1 MNFFDLLRSW
11 FIKAA
16 NVFLN
21 LALDAYSWPIVGDWL
36 GDGFAAL
43 VDFASECAYALW
55 KASNWYEDTIDLLQ
69 DILSWTNI
77 KNLIR
82 GWLEGIESVIE
93 WFSAWWIWVGGRID
107 YWWSGVISDVQD
119 WIDAATQGIDELR
132 AAWDNFWTVTWPGI
146 LDDLEILE
154 AAWGN
159 FWAITFPSLVS
170 FPWLTTWWN
179 SRLADI
185 SGLID
190 SAFTLRDSWWAGW
203 QEVRDYVLEFFADP
217 WAWLYSRFDDFI
229 ERFW

>member
-55 KASNWYEDTIDLLQ
+55 KASNWYEDTVELLQ
-69 DILSWTNI
+69 DILSWTTI
-77 KNLIR
+77 RNLIR

-93 WFSAWWIWVGGRID
+93 WFSDWWIWVGGRID

-119 WIDAATQGIDELR
+119 MIDAATQGIDDLR
-132 AAWDNFWTVTWPGI
+132 AAWDNFWTVTWPEL
-146 LDDLEILE
+146 LDDIENLG
-154 AAWGN
+154 AAWTN
-159 FWAITFPSLVS
+159 FWNITFPTLVS
-170 FPWLTTWWN
+170 FTWLTTWWA
-179 SRLADI
+179 STMRDVLD
-185 SGLID
+185 LID
-190 SAFTLRDSWWAGW
+190 SAFTLRESLWEGW
-203 QEVRDYVLEFFADP
+203 QEIRDNVLEFFADP
-217 WAWLYSRFDDFI
+217 LKWLYDRLEDFMDQY
-229 ERFW
+229 W

>member
-16 NVFLN
+16 NVFLH
-21 LALDAYSWPIVGDWL
+21 LALDAYGWPLVGGWL

-55 KASNWYEDTIDLLQ
+55 RASNWYEDTIELLQ

-93 WFSAWWIWVGGRID
+93 WFGDWWTWVGGRID
-107 YWWSGVISDVQD
+107 YWWDGVKSTVQD
-119 WIDAATQGIDELR
+119 MIDAATQGIDELR

-146 LDDLEILE
+146 LDDIEGLG
-154 AAWGN
+154 AAWTN
-159 FWAITFPSLVS
+159 FWNITFPTLVS
-170 FPWLTTWWN
+170 FAWLTTWWN

-185 SGLID
+185 SALID
-190 SAFTLRDSWWAGW
+190 SAFTLRESLWAGC
-203 QEVRDYVLEFFADP
+203 QEIVSLVLVKAQVH
-217 WAWLYSRFDDFI
+217 
-229 ERFW
+229 